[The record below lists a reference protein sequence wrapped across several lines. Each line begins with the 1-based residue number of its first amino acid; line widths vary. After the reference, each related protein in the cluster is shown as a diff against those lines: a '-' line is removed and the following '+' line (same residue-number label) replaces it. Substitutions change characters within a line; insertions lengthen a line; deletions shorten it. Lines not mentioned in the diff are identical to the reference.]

1 MSIFPGGNQLIFP
14 ENLNP
19 QLTGQTCLYMH
30 DCGAPV
36 MTGKTFCDQHNCLW
50 SRCIN
55 ARAIMRELPANI
67 PPGFC
72 EVHKCQILACQAP
85 KMLRSEVHPPK
96 IAQDKLMQKGLNTAE
111 LLYHALANTGPTT
124 QFLQVLRAIKDIAT
138 YCREHQ
144 CKEDPACE
152 EYVMDRGSFCPLHGG
167 KYKYEP
173 PVADPGEDRNERGH
187 RRHHHVPHRRRHRH
201 RHHYRD

>member
-1 MSIFPGGNQLIFP
+1 
-14 ENLNP
+14 
-19 QLTGQTCLYMH
+19 
-30 DCGAPV
+30 

-138 YCREHQ
+138 YMREHQ

-152 EYVMDRGSFCPLHGG
+152 EYVMDRGMSGDIGG
-167 KYKYEP
+167 IIMFLIDVVIGTVTIIVISGYIILL
-173 PVADPGEDRNERGH
+173 
-187 RRHHHVPHRRRHRH
+187 
-201 RHHYRD
+201 